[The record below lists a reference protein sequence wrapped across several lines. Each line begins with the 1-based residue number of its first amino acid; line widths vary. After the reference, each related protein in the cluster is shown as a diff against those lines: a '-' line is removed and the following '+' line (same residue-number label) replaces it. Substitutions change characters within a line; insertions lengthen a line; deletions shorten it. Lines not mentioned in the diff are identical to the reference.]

1 MTLSESVTHDIRYA
15 VRSLRRSPAFTLTAL
30 LILTLGIGA
39 NTAIF
44 TIVNGVLLRPLA
56 YSKPAQLMYLTADSP
71 ALGAAGGSLSVP
83 EYLEFR
89 QLTRSFEAVGA
100 YRQVGGVY
108 TTGEVNMTAG
118 DRPLRARSLSV
129 DTHLLEAL
137 ELRPVQGRL
146 FTEAETDLSADRGL
160 ESPQAM
166 LSYEFWQSAFGGQ
179 EIVGKTVRIGG
190 RPFEIVGIMQ
200 PGADV
205 MDNRTEVWLP
215 LGLPRG
221 ITQTRPLHI
230 VNVIGRLKEGV
241 TPEAARTELDAFLS
255 NWGERTGAKLHVP
268 VLHPSNA
275 LQHRLR
281 LDPLQEA
288 VVGGAQRAIWVLQIA
303 VGLVLL
309 VACTNLA
316 NLVLARA
323 EARRR
328 EFQVR
333 AALGAGRGRLLRH
346 AITEGLLVSAAGGA
360 LGVGLA
366 KLLVNGLVW
375 SYPTVVPRAT
385 ELTVDAPVLLFALA
399 TSSVAG
405 ILLGV
410 APATPNRSL
419 NVATMVRGVGTGSD
433 GGRQH
438 VRRGLVVAQFALTVM
453 LVTGAVLLIR
463 TVYNLTQVDTGFDR
477 THLVTFQVTLPEPYD
492 PDTRAL
498 AYQRLLEK
506 LRSIPAVESASIAS
520 GLPLGRSAQAVPT
533 RFEGHTGADGS
544 PTEVLDYYQLVM
556 GDYFQTL
563 GIPIVAGRGFLP
575 EDAAAGRRVAV
586 VNETLARRVFKGL
599 DPVGRQLRPNLGQT
613 LGYPSNSEIF
623 TVVGV
628 VKDVKQGGVDKPI
641 GTELY
646 VTLEPLI
653 FAAPTMNVLLRTTA
667 SATALAEPL
676 TRLVREVDPN
686 VPIVRLR
693 GLDEVFSESVGRPR
707 LLAQL
712 LGAFAGLAL
721 LLAAVGTYGVL
732 SYFVTGRRCE
742 IGVRMALG
750 ADRARVMTF
759 VMSRGLVL
767 TVVGMG
773 IGLGAALIVS
783 RLIASLLFQ
792 VEPTDPGVTA
802 SVIGTMLLV
811 ALIACGL
818 PAWRASRVDP
828 NVVLRTD

>member
-1 MTLSESVTHDIRYA
+1 MTLSESAIHDVRYA
-15 VRSLRRSPAFTLTAL
+15 VRSLRRNPAFTVTAL

-56 YSKPAQLMYLTADSP
+56 YSKPAQLMYVSADAP
-71 ALGAAGGSLSVP
+71 ALATAAGPLSVP

-89 QLTRSFEAVGA
+89 QMTHTFATVGA

-108 TTGEVNMTAG
+108 TTGEVNITAG

-137 ELRPVQGRL
+137 DLRAVHGRL

-166 LSYEFWQSAFGGQ
+166 FSYEFWRSAFGGQ

-205 MDNRTEVWLP
+205 MDNRIDVWLP

-221 ITQTRPLHI
+221 ITQSRTLHI

-255 NWGERTGAKLHVP
+255 NWGQRTGARLHVP
-268 VLHPSNA
+268 VLRPSNV

-288 VVGGAQRAIWVLQIA
+288 VVGGTRRAIWLLQIA

-328 EFQVR
+328 EFAVR

-346 AITEGLLVSAAGGA
+346 SITEGLLLSAAGGA

-366 KLLVNGLVW
+366 HLLVKGLVW

-385 ELTVDAPVLLFALA
+385 ELTIDVPVLLFALA
-399 TSSVAG
+399 TSFATG

-410 APATPNRSL
+410 APATQGRAL
-419 NVATMVRGVGTGSD
+419 DVATMVRGVDTAGD

-463 TVYNLTQVDTGFDR
+463 TVYNLTQVDAGFDR

-498 AYQRLLEK
+498 AYQRLLDK
-506 LRSIPAVESASIAS
+506 LRSIPAVQSASIAS
-520 GLPLGRSAQAVPT
+520 GLPLRRSAEAVPT
-533 RFEGHTGADGS
+533 GFEGHTSADGS
-544 PTEVLDYYQLVM
+544 STEVVDYYQLVI

-575 EDAAAGRRVAV
+575 EDNAANRRVAV
-586 VNETLARRVFKGL
+586 VNETLARRVFNGL
-599 DPVGRQLRPNLGQT
+599 DPIGRQLRPNLGQT
-613 LGYPSNSEIF
+613 LGYPSNTELF

-628 VKDVKQGGVDKPI
+628 VKDVKQGGVDTPV

-646 VTLEPLI
+646 VPLEPLV

-667 SATALAEPL
+667 TATALAEPL

-693 GLDEVFSESVGRPR
+693 GLDEVFTESVGRPR
-707 LLAQL
+707 LLAEL

-732 SYFVTGRRCE
+732 SYFVTGRRRE

-750 ADRARVMTF
+750 ANRARVMTF
-759 VMSRGLVL
+759 VMSHGLIL
-767 TVVGMG
+767 TVIGVG
-773 IGLGAALIVS
+773 IGLAAALVAS
-783 RLIASLLFQ
+783 RMMAALLFQ
-792 VEPTDPGVTA
+792 AEPTDPVTA
-802 SVIGTMLLV
+802 ATVIGTMLLV
-811 ALIACGL
+811 AVIACGL